1 MGADFICIPVP
12 SRGMTCWGIW
22 LSSRAQ
28 GKVLDSVIL
37 KKEAPCAHSH
47 LQTAVRPSGEAYT
60 CKSHISVSKCTVW
73 LGSPDM
79 HIGGNS
85 GQVHEHRAQFQPQ
98 AARGQFCG
106 QLWDIQCCIRVP
118 YYQGIVPVLPV
129 GLAFSLGPWHPAQN
143 LAQDSWEGTFA
154 D

>member
-1 MGADFICIPVP
+1 MLGN
-12 SRGMTCWGIW
+12 RM
-22 LSSRAQ
+22 SSRAQ
-28 GKVLDSVIL
+28 GNGLDSVIL
-37 KKEAPCAHSH
+37 TKEAPCAHSH

-60 CKSHISVSKCTVW
+60 CKSHISVSECTVC

-85 GQVHEHRAQFQPQ
+85 GQVPVHRAQSQPQ

-106 QLWDIQCCIRVP
+106 QLWGILCRI
-118 YYQGIVPVLPV
+118 YLLQGIVPVLPF
-129 GLAFSLGPWHPAQN
+129 GLAFSLGPRHPAQN
-143 LAQDSWEGTFA
+143 RAQDRWEGTFA

>member
-1 MGADFICIPVP
+1 MLGN
-12 SRGMTCWGIW
+12 RW
-22 LSSRAQ
+22 SSRAQ
-28 GKVLDSVIL
+28 GNVLDSVIL

-47 LQTAVRPSGEAYT
+47 LQTAVRPSGEAHT
-60 CKSHISVSKCTVW
+60 CKSHVSVSRCTVW

-79 HIGGNS
+79 HIGGSS
-85 GQVHEHRAQFQPQ
+85 GQVHVHRAQFQPQ

-106 QLWDIQCCIRVP
+106 QLWDILCRI
-118 YYQGIVPVLPV
+118 YLLQGIVPVLPV
-129 GLAFSLGPWHPAQN
+129 GLVFSLGPRHPAQN